1 MSYTPNA
8 TAGDD
13 ILTGDAQ
20 PDVIDALEGDD
31 IVFGGGGDDELLGGP
46 GNDRLYGEAG
56 NDRLLGGTG
65 DDRYQVDRTDMV
77 TEQVDEGTDSVYFRD
92 DSFTGI
98 YFLAANVE
106 NLTMIG
112 RFNNLSAFGNSL
124 DNRIY
129 GNNTGNDTLLG
140 GAGNDYIQG
149 DFAYLNG
156 SNSFSSDT
164 GEDLLRG
171 GAGDDVIWGDQGEG
185 KELIHSLAND
195 RLYGDNGDDFLYGQA
210 GADVLDGGL
219 GNDALYGGA
228 GNDVLDGGFDLL
240 PPGKEADLFGSD
252 YFPGNDVLAGG
263 AGDDVY
269 LFGRSSRSDRVLE
282 TAAAGEA
289 NQLRFEDG
297 VIAADVA
304 VRHEGNDLNFY
315 IVGFADNKLS
325 VVVYFSASA
334 RPLTTRCSATARYGP
349 PLNLTLRHWGLWET
363 ATVSSA
369 APMAMKRSGVP
380 TETTPSTARTVPTAS
395 LVAAAMTTCWVVRAA
410 MSCRGMP
417 VTICSTAAGT
427 VTACWAAPALTHCS
441 GTLATTFW
449 TVAPGLM
456 CWMAAQARTA

>member
-65 DDRYQVDRTDMV
+65 DDRYQVDRTDTV
-77 TEQVDEGTDSVYFRD
+77 TEQVDEGTDSIYFRD

-140 GAGNDYIQG
+140 GAGHDYIQG

-195 RLYGDNGDDFLYGQA
+195 RLYGDNGDDILYGQA
-210 GADVLDGGL
+210 GADVLDGGW
-219 GNDALYGGA
+219 ATTPCT
-228 GNDVLDGGFDLL
+228 VV
-240 PPGKEADLFGSD
+240 PEAMCW
-252 YFPGNDVLAGG
+252 
-263 AGDDVY
+263 
-269 LFGRSSRSDRVLE
+269 
-282 TAAAGEA
+282 TAA
-289 NQLRFEDG
+289 
-297 VIAADVA
+297 
-304 VRHEGNDLNFY
+304 
-315 IVGFADNKLS
+315 S
-325 VVVYFSASA
+325 
-334 RPLTTRCSATARYGP
+334 
-349 PLNLTLRHWGLWET
+349 
-363 ATVSSA
+363 
-369 APMAMKRSGVP
+369 
-380 TETTPSTARTVPTAS
+380 
-395 LVAAAMTTCWVVRAA
+395 TCWR
-410 MSCRGMP
+410 
-417 VTICSTAAGT
+417 
-427 VTACWAAPALTHCS
+427 PARRRISLA
-441 GTLATTFW
+441 ATTFRAM
-449 TVAPGLM
+449 T
-456 CWMAAQARTA
+456 CWRAVRVMMSTCLAAVPDQTGCWRPPRLVKPTSCALRTASSLLTWRSATKGTTSISTSWDLPITSCRWWTTSAHPRGR